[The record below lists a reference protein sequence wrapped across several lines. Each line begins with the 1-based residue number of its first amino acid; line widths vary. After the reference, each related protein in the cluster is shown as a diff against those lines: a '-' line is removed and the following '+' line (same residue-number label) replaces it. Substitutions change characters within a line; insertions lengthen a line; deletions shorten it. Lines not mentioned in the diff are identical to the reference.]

1 MAAEPLLDPKFP
13 PDSERPSPSLWR
25 NGAFQRVWA
34 AATVSIF
41 GSLVTRVALPFV
53 AIVTLNAGAIEVSL
67 VRSMDLIAGLAVGLV
82 AGAWVDRLRRR
93 PVLIGADL
101 GRAALLGLIPLA
113 AIGGWLSLPMVLVV
127 ALLTAVLTTFFD
139 AADNAFLPT
148 IVPRSD
154 LVRANGA
161 LAASG
166 SVSEFAAF
174 GSAGF
179 LVQIL
184 TAPIAILVD
193 AATFIVSALLLGSIR
208 IEGAAAASKAER
220 EPVLREISIGLRLV
234 MAHPILRAT
243 TLASMASHSA
253 WGVFGAL
260 WFLFAIDELSL
271 DAAAIGIIAAVGGL
285 TSLAGAFVTP
295 RLTRRFGVGNVVMGS
310 LLVGALGFFFV
321 PASPAGAPLV
331 AMAVMIGQQFVTDPA
346 FTAYD
351 ITDTSLRQTIV
362 HDRQL
367 GRVNATVR
375 VAVLTVQLVA
385 TLGGGFI
392 AVQIGLRNAL
402 LLGAIAGLLGVVA
415 IYFSPLR
422 RVRTFEELAPRGL
435 GEQRL
440 HEVVRRRTQAGR
452 RPSRPRRR
460 TRRARPSASSMAKA
474 MPPRDVVSSLVSA
487 MAGQPGGLVEGACAW
502 LQPVLPG
509 GGIEHEEHLG
519 LRVRETLAD
528 GAADL
533 GQLVHQVAL
542 GVQPPGGVD
551 DDYVAA
557 ARRRGVQRVEDDR

>member
-34 AATVSIF
+34 AATISIF

-161 LAASG
+161 LAASS

-193 AATFIVSALLLGSIR
+193 AATFIASALLLGSIR
-208 IEGAAAASKAER
+208 AKEPPPPSKAER

-260 WFLFAIDELSL
+260 WFLFAINELSL

-285 TSLAGAFVTP
+285 TSLAGALLTP

-310 LLVGALGFFFV
+310 LLIGALGFFFV
-321 PASPAGAPLV
+321 PASPAGAPLL

-375 VAVLTVQLVA
+375 VAVLTVQLIA
-385 TLGGGFI
+385 TLGGGFV

-402 LLGAIAGLLGVVA
+402 LLGAMAGLLGVVA

-422 RVRTFEELAPRGL
+422 HVRTIAELAP
-435 GEQRL
+435 
-440 HEVVRRRTQAGR
+440 
-452 RPSRPRRR
+452 
-460 TRRARPSASSMAKA
+460 
-474 MPPRDVVSSLVSA
+474 
-487 MAGQPGGLVEGACAW
+487 
-502 LQPVLPG
+502 
-509 GGIEHEEHLG
+509 
-519 LRVRETLAD
+519 AD
-528 GAADL
+528 
-533 GQLVHQVAL
+533 
-542 GVQPPGGVD
+542 
-551 DDYVAA
+551 
-557 ARRRGVQRVEDDR
+557 